1 MHSSI
6 IRLLALAISAVSLS
20 IGVSAQTDSNPL
32 QEIIVT
38 SSLVPIPLRQ
48 IGTSVSVITQDEIN
62 AHGNIS
68 LVDVLRQQPAIGSSN
83 NGGAGKT
90 TALRIRG
97 EEGFRTLTV
106 FDGIR
111 LLDPS
116 GTQVGSAIE
125 HILSD
130 GIARMEILRGPQGL
144 AYGADAG
151 GVVNISTRPV
161 EDSMSANMDAQMGEF
176 GTEQFAGN
184 ISGKSDTVG
193 YFFSA
198 TNYETDGY
206 NTRKSDTL
214 LADDDGYENTTLHG
228 RIEFQLNDNWRI
240 DFVHRDV
247 DGDSEFDGCFSG
259 TTVHDCSS
267 KFELSASRGSAEYN
281 SVNFNHSFAVS
292 NTETD
297 RKNFA
302 LGVSSFTANGELERM
317 EYVGSATNLPGFDL
331 VWGIDHEEASNNG
344 VSRDNEGYFIE
355 YLSEF
360 SDIFFLTAGLRHD
373 ENDDFGTNTSH
384 RISAAYLVDWSNNAV
399 LKFKGALGTGFRA
412 PSPFEIAYNSGSFA
426 FPPASL
432 ISLSQEESDGWEL
445 GLEYVLG
452 NRVHLEAVYFDQEIK
467 DAIFFDLAG
476 FSGYLQDTGTSTS
489 EGIELT
495 ADIQLFDNLRLV
507 SNYTFNDTERP
518 NGLQRL
524 RRPEKLLN
532 LGLNY
537 SGMDGRLNINGYYRM
552 SRDSIDEIF
561 GSDIID
567 LDDFNVFDLSA
578 NYNVSDSISLYARLE
593 NAFDEDYEEITGFN
607 SPERAFYIGV
617 RLDFFAQ

>member
-161 EDSMSANMDAQMGEF
+161 EDSMSANMDAQMGGF

-259 TTVHDCSS
+259 TPVHDCSS

-302 LGVSSFTANGELERM
+302 LGVSSFTANGELERI

-384 RISAAYLVDWSNNAV
+384 RISAAYLVDLSDNAV

>member
-161 EDSMSANMDAQMGEF
+161 EDSMSANMNAQMGGF

-247 DGDSEFDGCFSG
+247 DG
-259 TTVHDCSS
+259 
-267 KFELSASRGSAEYN
+267 L
-281 SVNFNHSFAVS
+281 
-292 NTETD
+292 
-297 RKNFA
+297 
-302 LGVSSFTANGELERM
+302 
-317 EYVGSATNLPGFDL
+317 
-331 VWGIDHEEASNNG
+331 
-344 VSRDNEGYFIE
+344 
-355 YLSEF
+355 
-360 SDIFFLTAGLRHD
+360 
-373 ENDDFGTNTSH
+373 
-384 RISAAYLVDWSNNAV
+384 
-399 LKFKGALGTGFRA
+399 
-412 PSPFEIAYNSGSFA
+412 
-426 FPPASL
+426 SL
-432 ISLSQEESDGWEL
+432 I
-445 GLEYVLG
+445 
-452 NRVHLEAVYFDQEIK
+452 HI
-467 DAIFFDLAG
+467 
-476 FSGYLQDTGTSTS
+476 
-489 EGIELT
+489 
-495 ADIQLFDNLRLV
+495 
-507 SNYTFNDTERP
+507 
-518 NGLQRL
+518 
-524 RRPEKLLN
+524 
-532 LGLNY
+532 
-537 SGMDGRLNINGYYRM
+537 
-552 SRDSIDEIF
+552 
-561 GSDIID
+561 
-567 LDDFNVFDLSA
+567 
-578 NYNVSDSISLYARLE
+578 
-593 NAFDEDYEEITGFN
+593 
-607 SPERAFYIGV
+607 
-617 RLDFFAQ
+617 

>member
-1 MHSSI
+1 MHSSNI
-6 IRLLALAISAVSLS
+6 SLLAVAVSAFYFAPA
-20 IGVSAQTDSNPL
+20 VSGQTDSSPL
-32 QEIIVT
+32 QEIVVT

-48 IGTSVSVITQDEIN
+48 IGTSVSVITEDEIN

-68 LVDVLRQQPAIGSSN
+68 LVDILRQQPAIGSSN

-116 GTQVGSAIE
+116 GTQMGSAIE

-151 GVVNISTRPV
+151 GVVNISTRPL

-184 ISGKSDTVG
+184 ISGKSDTLG

-360 SDIFFLTAGLRHD
+360 SDNFFLTAGLRHD

-476 FSGYLQDTGTSTS
+476 FSGYLQDTGASTS
-489 EGIELT
+489 EAVSYT
-495 ADIQLFDNLRLV
+495 HLRAHE
-507 SNYTFNDTERP
+507 T
-518 NGLQRL
+518 
-524 RRPEKLLN
+524 
-532 LGLNY
+532 
-537 SGMDGRLNINGYYRM
+537 
-552 SRDSIDEIF
+552 
-561 GSDIID
+561 
-567 LDDFNVFDLSA
+567 
-578 NYNVSDSISLYARLE
+578 
-593 NAFDEDYEEITGFN
+593 
-607 SPERAFYIGV
+607 
-617 RLDFFAQ
+617 

>member
-1 MHSSI
+1 MHSSNI
-6 IRLLALAISAVSLS
+6 SLLAVAVSAFYFAPA
-20 IGVSAQTDSNPL
+20 VSGQTDSSPL
-32 QEIIVT
+32 QEIVVT

-48 IGTSVSVITQDEIN
+48 IGTSVSVITEDEIN

-68 LVDVLRQQPAIGSSN
+68 LVDILRQQPAIGSSN

-116 GTQVGSAIE
+116 GTQMGSAIE

-151 GVVNISTRPV
+151 GVVNISTRPL

-184 ISGKSDTVG
+184 ISGKSDTLG

-267 KFELSASRGSAEYN
+267 KFELSANRGSVEYN

-360 SDIFFLTAGLRHD
+360 SDNFFLTAGLRHD

-432 ISLSQEESDGWEL
+432 ISLSQEESDGWESVS
-445 GLEYVLG
+445 YT
-452 NRVHLEAVYFDQEIK
+452 HL
-467 DAIFFDLAG
+467 
-476 FSGYLQDTGTSTS
+476 
-489 EGIELT
+489 
-495 ADIQLFDNLRLV
+495 
-507 SNYTFNDTERP
+507 
-518 NGLQRL
+518 
-524 RRPEKLLN
+524 
-532 LGLNY
+532 
-537 SGMDGRLNINGYYRM
+537 
-552 SRDSIDEIF
+552 
-561 GSDIID
+561 
-567 LDDFNVFDLSA
+567 
-578 NYNVSDSISLYARLE
+578 
-593 NAFDEDYEEITGFN
+593 
-607 SPERAFYIGV
+607 RAHET
-617 RLDFFAQ
+617 